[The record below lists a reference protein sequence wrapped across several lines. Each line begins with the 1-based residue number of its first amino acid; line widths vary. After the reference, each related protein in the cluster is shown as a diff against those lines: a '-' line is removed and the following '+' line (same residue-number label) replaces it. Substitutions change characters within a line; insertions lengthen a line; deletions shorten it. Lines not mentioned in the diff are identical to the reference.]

1 MAEFRTDD
9 DELVKNMIRNAVD
22 GSESFARTASSSK
35 PIHDDD
41 ASVEGTK
48 VGKFRKWFRDAVD
61 GMEDWRNEAQEDY
74 EFVAGKQWS
83 DADIAAFEETGRP
96 AITIN
101 RIKPLIN
108 VLSGYQ
114 RLNRYDI
121 DFLPRT
127 GDDVNVCEVRKGMT
141 KYILDQCD
149 YDSQEAAAFL
159 DAVVGGLGW
168 FEVGYRFN
176 EEMQDGEAYVKRED
190 PFSVYVDP
198 EAHKPDY
205 SDAKYICRAK
215 WVDKDELKL
224 IFPEHADAIDAQ
236 YAVYDSAENQE
247 GARADPTWYK
257 SELQK
262 IRLVECWY
270 KTKEPVTIY
279 YLADGRAVPEADIPI
294 EYFIQGMVVGEQ
306 KVNQSMVRVCSFFD
320 TVLLEDMPSP
330 YRHGEFPLVP
340 ITCYAF
346 GVGDIPA
353 GFVRDLKDPQR
364 EINRRRIQ
372 ILHILNTSGNGGG
385 FMEEDAMS
393 EEQKSEF
400 ERKGSIPGYFAEVRP
415 QALTQGKIHERQMQ
429 QPPAAIIQAES
440 QAAADLTAIS
450 GINEALM
457 GVDIP
462 NQSSGRAIELKQK
475 QAITH
480 IAPMFDNLRKAKKK
494 IAYIL
499 WGKRG
504 HAGIVPQYYTEDK
517 VYRVE
522 GANGQQFIRVNEQ
535 VVQQDPLGNA
545 VVSTLNDL
553 SQGEFDIVI
562 SDTQASTT
570 QRQAQ
575 MWNLIDACGKLQVPG
590 DLVFDI
596 ILDLSDLPSK
606 DDIKQRWQQRQE
618 AQQQSQERQAQAQ
631 LELERIKNENIN
643 QSIAFKDAPLPI
655 QFAMAAKQGLI
666 DPQIAQYAM
675 DLMVQ
680 QMFPQ
685 LAERM
690 AAQRQDQE
698 LQAQQQAQASMQER
712 QLMQAMQEQMGQNQ
726 QGQSQSQP
734 AMTQAA
740 MQSLMAGQQPAL

>member
-1 MAEFRTDD
+1 MEEEYRTQEEKNVAGTHVEKFRKWFR
-9 DELVKNMIRNAVD
+9 EAVD
-22 GSESFARTASSSK
+22 GSESWRT
-35 PIHDDD
+35 
-41 ASVEGTK
+41 
-48 VGKFRKWFRDAVD
+48 
-61 GMEDWRNEAQEDY
+61 EAIEDY

-83 DADIAAFEETGRP
+83 EEDIAAFEEMGKP

-141 KYILDQCD
+141 KYVLDQCD
-149 YDSQEAAAFL
+149 YDSQESHAFL
-159 DAVVGGLGW
+159 DAAICGIGW
-168 FEVGYRFN
+168 FDVGYQFD
-176 EEMQDGEAYVKRED
+176 ESMQDGEAYVKRED

-198 EAHKPDY
+198 EAHQPDF

-215 WVDKDELKL
+215 WVDKEELSVT
-224 IFPEHADAIDAQ
+224 FPEHKEEIDAQ
-236 YAVYDSAENQE
+236 YAVYDTEERQDE
-247 GARADPTWYK
+247 ARADPMWYK
-257 SELQK
+257 SELNK
-262 IRLVECWY
+262 VRLVECWY
-270 KTKEPVTIY
+270 KTKKTVKMA
-279 YLADGRAVPEADIPI
+279 YLQDGTAVPAEEVPI
-294 EYFIQGMVVGEQ
+294 EYMLQGAVIGEQ
-306 KVNQSMVRVCSFFD
+306 DITKSVVRVCSFFD
-320 TVLLEDMPSP
+320 TVLLEDMDSP
-330 YRHGEFPLVP
+330 YQHGEFPLVP
-340 ITCYAF
+340 IVCYSF
-346 GVGDIPA
+346 GAGDIPA

-385 FMEEDAMS
+385 FIEEDAMS
-393 EEQKSEF
+393 EEQKAEF
-400 ERKGSIPGYFAEVRP
+400 ERKGSIPGYFAEVRSM
-415 QALTQGKIHERQMQ
+415 ALSQGKIHERQMQ

-440 QAAADLTAIS
+440 QAASDLTAIS

-480 IAPMFDNLRKAKKK
+480 IAPMFDHLRKAKKK
-494 IAYIL
+494 VAYLL
-499 WGKRG
+499 WGKRE
-504 HAGIVPQYYTEDK
+504 HAGVIPQYYTEDK

-522 GANGQQFIRVNEQ
+522 GQNGQQFIRVNHQ

-545 VVSTLNDL
+545 IVSTLNDL
-553 SQGEFDIVI
+553 SQGEFDVVI
-562 SDTQASTT
+562 ADTQASTT

-575 MWNLIDACGKLQVPG
+575 MWSLIDAVGRLQVPG

-596 ILDLSDLPSK
+596 ILDLSDLPNK
-606 DDIKQRWQQRQE
+606 DEIKQRYLQRQE
-618 AQQQSQERQAQAQ
+618 AQQQAAQQQAQAQ
-631 LELERIKNENIN
+631 MELERIKNENIN

-666 DPQIAQYAM
+666 DPQVAQYAVDM
-675 DLMVQ
+675 MVQ

-685 LAERM
+685 LAEQM
-690 AAQRQDQE
+690 AQQRQVAAMQQQQQ
-698 LQAQQQAQASMQER
+698 QAMMQQQAQPQIP
-712 QLMQAMQEQMGQNQ
+712 QQP
-726 QGQSQSQP
+726 QGQQQSP
-734 AMTQAA
+734 PMTQAA
-740 MQSLMAGQQPAL
+740 MQSLMAGAQPAM